1 MAYQQTPAEAIETY
15 NKLVGRYNERMFFLE
30 PERDFFLTVVDQVL
44 RTLRN
49 KGHTN
54 INSVDIGTANG
65 AVAVGTKK
73 LGTGAGVTVGLDI
86 CTDLLKIDGKHCVL
100 CAGFETR
107 SGAPPTKRVCLVSAD
122 ATDRGSYDHLRG
134 LLPAGKTHFDL
145 ITAFNF
151 ANGIPSN
158 LRPRMWEQWRQLLA
172 PGHGRLV
179 VNISLELPENDGAG
193 RNNILGTVAGACIY
207 DFQGSAG
214 WKTVTC
220 PPPAGQTQDLN
231 LLVPK
236 CMQYTRRAPNSL
248 FARCRQFVAAEA
260 ATYGFQ
266 VASVVTLGDRD
277 FSGGGFPF
285 VNAVRESTSA
295 VTWTRPGPMPDWFMA
310 THLRDSHQALERVA
324 LEAFKQKLSGTAVQ
338 AIAVLQL

>member
-1 MAYQQTPAEAIETY
+1 MPTPSY
-15 NKLVGRYNERMFFLE
+15 
-30 PERDFFLTVVDQVL
+30 
-44 RTLRN
+44 
-49 KGHTN
+49 TN
-54 INSVDIGTANG
+54 ISEAVLPRESSYLTREGGNVNVGMWFYTPCHVSVSVPLDGDSGIGFQM
-65 AVAVGTKK
+65 
-73 LGTGAGVTVGLDI
+73 GL
-86 CTDLLKIDGKHCVL
+86 K
-100 CAGFETR
+100 
-107 SGAPPTKRVCLVSAD
+107 S
-122 ATDRGSYDHLRG
+122 